1 MAVNLA
7 QPDALQP
14 IAGAQWA
21 TAAAGIKAPGRTDIA
36 LLLLPQTATVAAVFT
51 RNAFAA
57 APVQLAR
64 RHMQQSAPRVM
75 LINSGNANAGTGD
88 AGLDDARACCQAVAD
103 TLGLQPQQVL
113 PFSTGVI
120 GERLPLAAVQQ
131 ALVGVNTRLCEH
143 NWLAAAKA
151 IMTTDTVPKA
161 VTRSMTVSAEDGST
175 RQITLTGIAKG
186 SGMIRPDMATM
197 LAFVATDAFIAQPDL
212 DTALRVAV
220 ERSFNCISVDGDTS
234 TNDACVVSAT
244 GSGVHLSPDHDH
256 WSAFTAALTDLLR
269 ELAQAIV
276 RDAEGATRFITLAV
290 TGADSDQQ
298 ARDVA
303 FTVAHSPLVKTAC
316 FAGDPN
322 WGRILAAVGRAPIA
336 DLDIGGVSI
345 TLDDVVLID
354 AGQPA
359 GSYREADGAQ
369 VMEQSEF
376 TIAIDLGRGSG
387 AATIWTSDLSYE
399 YVRINAEYRS

>member
-1 MAVNLA
+1 
-7 QPDALQP
+7 
-14 IAGAQWA
+14 
-21 TAAAGIKAPGRTDIA
+21 
-36 LLLLPQTATVAAVFT
+36 
-51 RNAFAA
+51 
-57 APVQLAR
+57 
-64 RHMQQSAPRVM
+64 
-75 LINSGNANAGTGD
+75 AGTGD

-161 VTRSMTVSAEDGST
+161 VTRSITVSAEDGST

-212 DTALRVAV
+212 DTAVRVAV

-244 GSGVHLSPDHDH
+244 GSRVHLSPDHDH
-256 WSAFTAALTDLLR
+256 WSALTAALTDLLR

-290 TGADSDQQ
+290 TGADSDQ
-298 ARDVA
+298 
-303 FTVAHSPLVKTAC
+303 
-316 FAGDPN
+316 
-322 WGRILAAVGRAPIA
+322 
-336 DLDIGGVSI
+336 
-345 TLDDVVLID
+345 
-354 AGQPA
+354 
-359 GSYREADGAQ
+359 
-369 VMEQSEF
+369 
-376 TIAIDLGRGSG
+376 
-387 AATIWTSDLSYE
+387 
-399 YVRINAEYRS
+399 

>member
-1 MAVNLA
+1 
-7 QPDALQP
+7 
-14 IAGAQWA
+14 
-21 TAAAGIKAPGRTDIA
+21 
-36 LLLLPQTATVAAVFT
+36 
-51 RNAFAA
+51 
-57 APVQLAR
+57 
-64 RHMQQSAPRVM
+64 
-75 LINSGNANAGTGD
+75 
-88 AGLDDARACCQAVAD
+88 
-103 TLGLQPQQVL
+103 
-113 PFSTGVI
+113 
-120 GERLPLAAVQQ
+120 
-131 ALVGVNTRLCEH
+131 
-143 NWLAAAKA
+143 
-151 IMTTDTVPKA
+151 
-161 VTRSMTVSAEDGST
+161 
-175 RQITLTGIAKG
+175 
-186 SGMIRPDMATM
+186 
-197 LAFVATDAFIAQPDL
+197 
-212 DTALRVAV
+212 
-220 ERSFNCISVDGDTS
+220 
-234 TNDACVVSAT
+234 
-244 GSGVHLSPDHDH
+244 
-256 WSAFTAALTDLLR
+256 LR